1 MHIYAHVLVNVVI
14 TFLRISI
21 LHLYYKI
28 SQEEMDYV
36 ENNCAYFIIKK
47 HAVLI
52 FLKQESF

>member
-1 MHIYAHVLVNVVI
+1 MHIYVHVRVNVVI

-36 ENNCAYFIIKK
+36 ENDCAYFIIKS
-47 HAVLI
+47 HAMWI
-52 FLKQESF
+52 